1 MCKRRVLLSY
11 REFLPQCPQAHLNY
25 ATFIVRNSSHLIMKK
40 HISFALIAI
49 LAFAGIS
56 CGLTE
61 AGKPEKKVV
70 LKDFHGRSIVFYNVE
85 NLFDTIDDPNVID
98 EEFLPNGK
106 LQWNTT
112 RYQKKL
118 EHIVEALTL
127 NLEENPMLIG
137 FVEVENGKVVMDVAK
152 TGRLSSTR
160 YQLAHKESPDARGI
174 DCALLYDSDRFKPT
188 VIANLPVQIDSVP
201 DFKTRD
207 ILYVQ
212 GELKGKKKLHIF
224 VNHWPSRRE
233 GQQASE
239 HKRIRAAEVARAKID
254 EILKADPKANILLMG
269 DFNDHPNDVSIEQ
282 TLKAKA
288 TTDLSADLVNLLYD
302 DHAAGKGTH
311 NFKGE
316 WGVLDQFIVSKT
328 FYNGKKGLK
337 INGKDAK
344 IVYEEVLLFTQR
356 DGTKKPNTTYGGP
369 NYYGGYSDHLPIVL
383 QLK

>member
-1 MCKRRVLLSY
+1 MRTR
-11 REFLPQCPQAHLNY
+11 F
-25 ATFIVRNSSHLIMKK
+25 
-40 HISFALIAI
+40 
-49 LAFAGIS
+49 AFASLLVLALTGIS
-56 CGLTE
+56 CGLIQSE
-61 AGKPEKKVV
+61 KPEKKIT
-70 LKDFHGRSIVFYNVE
+70 LQSFHGRSIVFYNVE

-106 LQWNTT
+106 LQWSSQ

-118 EHIVEALTL
+118 EHIVEAVTL
-127 NLEENPMLIG
+127 NLTENPVLIG

-152 TGRLSSTR
+152 TGRLATTK

-174 DCALLYDSDRFKPT
+174 DCALLYDSERFKPT
-188 VIANLPVQIDSVP
+188 VIANLAVQIDSVP

-207 ILYVQ
+207 VLYVQ
-212 GELKGKKKLHIF
+212 GELKGRKKLHIF

-239 HKRIRAAEVARAKID
+239 HKRIRAAQVARAKID
-254 EILKADPKANILLMG
+254 EILKADPKANIILMG
-269 DFNDHPNDVSIEQ
+269 DFNDHPNDVSVEQ
-282 TLKAKA
+282 ILKAKA
-288 TTDLSADLVNLLYD
+288 VTDTKADLVNLLYD

-316 WGVLDQFIVSKT
+316 WGVLDQFIVSKS

-337 INGKDAK
+337 ITGKDAK
-344 IVYEEVLLFTQR
+344 IVYEEVLLYTAK
-356 DGTKKPNTTYGGP
+356 DGSKKPNTTYGGP